1 MSMILF
7 LLAAPIL
14 LYWFWGKSQNMANR
28 PEVLRGP
35 LSSFGILALGILLA
49 ALGFLL

>member
-1 MSMILF
+1 MNMILF

-14 LYWFWGKSQNMANR
+14 FYWFWGTRQSVVNR
-28 PEVLRGP
+28 PEILRGP
-35 LSSFGILALGILLA
+35 LASLGILALGILLA

>member
-1 MSMILF
+1 MSMIFF

-14 LYWFWGKSQNMANR
+14 FYWFWGRSQSVANR
-28 PEVLRGP
+28 PEILRGP
-35 LSSFGILALGILLA
+35 LSSLGILALGILLA